1 MNDKYRKSEDYIYGY
16 IDGMEDILKEIKKG
30 SSSSLTLTELKIMVE
45 SVIKSREKELMPI
58 LKGSVPTKKETKAI
72 PNLDFGNIY
81 FVVEPNPDYSIEI
94 VEHLLNG
101 DDLKFI
107 CVYRKIAY
115 VQPLIDKWKTV
126 THTIR
131 LSTKSGGED
140 IAPIGMVGLDRNAN
154 NMQSTDLE
162 QVISNIVEI
171 LSDNKENKYL
181 IYLQGIEFLS
191 SYNDKE
197 KIIKFLNSIK
207 DSISTLRA
215 YMLVTIDK
223 DYYSS
228 NDFAQISKTADD
240 LIFKNM

>member
-1 MNDKYRKSEDYIYGY
+1 MNEKYRKSEDYIYGY

-45 SVIKSREKELMPI
+45 SVIKSREKELMPLI
-58 LKGSVPTKKETKAI
+58 KGSRSIKQETKVI
-72 PNLDFGNIY
+72 PPLELGNIY
-81 FVVEPNPDYSIEI
+81 FVVEPNPKHSIEL
-94 VEHLLNG
+94 VEHLLNYG
-101 DDLKFI
+101 DLKFI
-107 CVYRKIAY
+107 CVYRKITY
-115 VQPLIDKWKTV
+115 VQSLIDKWKPK

-140 IAPIGMVGLDRNAN
+140 IAPIGMVGIDGNAN
-154 NMQSTDLE
+154 NLQSTDLE

-171 LSDNKENKYL
+171 LSDNRENKYL

-207 DSISTLRA
+207 DSIYTLKA

-223 DYYSS
+223 EYYST

-240 LIFKNM
+240 LIYPNV